1 MDDADRNALK
11 AMLAARK
18 FDPYISHIR
27 FPHYKNLAPDLKI
40 DFDFPVTALVG
51 ANGTNK
57 SSILRAIQGSPG
69 NENLGVYWFS
79 TSTDP
84 IADTGARNAFIYG
97 YHHSG
102 AGKVVEVLKLRI
114 KKNEDPDY
122 WEPSRALASYGMAKF
137 DGPNAQNKNK
147 TRWDTITKPVIYVD
161 FRQTLSAFDRAF
173 YYGTKEQGQTFRD
186 RKNFL
191 RKRSPRLAEAIKLGA
206 TSYSFHGERIVG
218 NVNRLL
224 TDEELKFACSILDR
238 DYSEIQWVRHRF
250 FNVNGATCVLRTSD
264 ISYTEAFAGSGEFA
278 VVRLVVALA
287 RAKPG
292 SLILLDEPEVSLH
305 PGAQERLMKFLFAR
319 VKKLKHQVVLATHSA
334 GIIRWLPPEA
344 IKVLV
349 VDPSTGKVVLPS
361 QASAA
366 EEAFFHIGEP
376 IAGKTT
382 VIVEDELAKHI
393 VIKAIKRGGAS
404 FASRFSVKFYP
415 GGSQTLWSSYLPV
428 FSAEAR
434 SDVLVL
440 LDGDRKPSAELPDP
454 EQVAEAGSE
463 QLRETL
469 NGYAGVKIKFGVDG
483 GAEGGNK
490 VQVSAAVRGLVKWA
504 REHVD
509 YLPGTIPEAFVWDN
523 MAKTAETAEF
533 DGMPDPKKR
542 FDDLARKELDRGS
555 FESVSSQDILA
566 TQLRRLAT
574 VPPDHPDLVRLH
586 ERLVKAAASGG

>member
-1 MDDADRNALK
+1 MDEAGRTALK
-11 AMLAARK
+11 AMLVARK

-27 FPHYKNLAPDLKI
+27 FPHYKNLTPDLKI
-40 DFDFPVTALVG
+40 DLDFPITALVG

-84 IADTGARNAFIYG
+84 IAETGGRNAFIYG
-97 YHHSG
+97 YHHAG

-114 KKNEDPDY
+114 KKDEDPDY
-122 WEPSRALASYGMAKF
+122 WEPSRALSSYGMAKF
-137 DGPNAQNKNK
+137 EGPNAENKNR
-147 TRWDTITKPVIYVD
+147 TRWDTITKPVVYID

-173 YYGTKEQGQTFRD
+173 YYGTKQQGETFRE
-186 RKNFL
+186 RKDFL
-191 RKRSPRLAEAIKLGA
+191 RRRSPRLAEAIQSGA
-206 TSYSFHGERIVG
+206 ISYSFHGERIVDEE
-218 NVNRLL
+218 NRLL
-224 TDEELKFACSILDR
+224 NEEELKAACAILGR
-238 DYSEIQWVRHRF
+238 DYSEIRWVRHKF

-264 ISYTEAFAGSGEFA
+264 MSYTEAFAGSGEFA

-287 RAKPG
+287 GAEPG

-305 PGAQERLMKFLFAR
+305 PGAQERLMSFLFAR
-319 VKKLKHQVVLATHSA
+319 VKKLKHQVVLATHSP

-366 EEAFFHIGEP
+366 EEAFFYIGEP

-393 VIKAIKRGGAS
+393 VMKAIKRGGES
-404 FASRFSVKFYP
+404 FASRFEVKFYP

-434 SDVLVL
+434 SDILVL
-440 LDGDRKPSAELPDP
+440 LDGDKKPSAELPDP
-454 EQVAEAGSE
+454 ERVPAAGSE

-469 NGYAGVKIKFGVDG
+469 NEYTGVKIKFGVDG
-483 GAEGGNK
+483 GAEGSNK
-490 VQVSAAVRGLVKWA
+490 VQINAAVRGLVKWA

-509 YLPGTIPEAFVWDN
+509 YLPGVIPEAFVWNN
-523 MAKTAETAEF
+523 MAKTTESQAF
-533 DGMPDPKKR
+533 DYISDPKKR
-542 FDDLARKELDRGS
+542 FDDLARKELGRES

-574 VPPDHPDLVRLH
+574 VPADHPDLVQLH
-586 ERLVKAAASGG
+586 ERLAKAAGS